1 LKITIFGLTL
11 SSSWGN
17 GHATPY
23 RAILRALK
31 RLRHQ
36 VTFYEKDVEYYR
48 RHRDFSSTD
57 DCKLVLYSDW
67 PDMRARALAEAAA
80 SDAVI
85 VGSYCPEGRQ
95 ICDDILA
102 LDRPV
107 RVFYDLDTPITL
119 AKLAAESC
127 EYLRRD
133 QMPEF
138 DLYLSFTGGAILT
151 ELERDWGVQRAA
163 AIYGCV
169 DPDVHHRRERD
180 ARYQCD
186 LNYMGTYAADRQ
198 HKLDSLFLEPAR
210 RMPQRTFVFAGSLY
224 PGDWEWP
231 TNMEHFE
238 HIPPSDHPA
247 MYSSCRATLNIT
259 RDGMARAGFC
269 PSGRFFEA
277 AACGAPILSD
287 WFEGL
292 DTFFEPGEQILIV
305 NNTDDVIAAI
315 RMEDSDLARVA
326 ARARERTLAE
336 HTGDNRAR
344 ELVRCIREARPSS
357 RSNLAHFS
365 TPNERLSALEQNRP
379 MNRSLR

>member
-1 LKITIFGLTL
+1 MKITIFGLTL

-36 VTFYEKDVEYYR
+36 VTFYEKDVDYYS
-48 RHRDFSSTD
+48 RHRDFFAPD
-57 DCKLVLYSDW
+57 FCRLVFYSDW
-67 PDMRARALAEAAA
+67 ADIRTRALAETAA

-85 VGSYCPEGRQ
+85 VGSYCPEGQQ
-95 ICDDILA
+95 ICDDVLA

-119 AKLAAESC
+119 AKLAGNSC

-138 DLYLSFTGGAILT
+138 DLYLSFTGGQILST
-151 ELERDWGVQRAA
+151 LEHDYGVQRAA

-169 DPDVHHRRERD
+169 DPDVHHRRDHD

-198 HKLDSLFLEPAR
+198 QKLESLFLEPAR
-210 RMPQRTFVFAGSLY
+210 RMMQKQFVLAGSLY
-224 PGDWEWP
+224 PWDWHLPE
-231 TNMEHFE
+231 NVRRFE
-238 HIPPSDHPA
+238 HIPPGDHPA

-277 AACGAPILSD
+277 AACGTPILTD

-292 DTFFEPGEQILIV
+292 DTFFDPGEQILIV

-315 RMEDSDLARVA
+315 RMDDSDLARVA

-344 ELVRCIREARPSS
+344 ELVRCIQEARPSS
-357 RSNLAHFS
+357 RSNLAPFNTS
-365 TPNERLSALEQNRP
+365 NNRLSA
-379 MNRSLR
+379 

>member
-1 LKITIFGLTL
+1 LKITLFGLTL

-31 RLRHQ
+31 RMRHD

-48 RHRDFSSTD
+48 RHRDLNAPEF
-57 DCKLVLYSDW
+57 CKLVLYPDW
-67 PDMRARALAEAAA
+67 AEVRTHALQEASE

-85 VGSYCPEGRQ
+85 VGSYSPDGQR
-95 ICDDILA
+95 ICDEVLA

-119 AKLAAESC
+119 SKMVHGAAE
-127 EYLRRD
+127 YIRRD

-138 DLYLSFTGGAILT
+138 DLYLSFTGGEILKT
-151 ELERDWGVQRAA
+151 LEREYRVQRAV

-169 DPDVHHRRERD
+169 DQEVHRRGEPRPE
-180 ARYQCD
+180 YMCD

-198 HKLDSLFLEPAR
+198 HKVETLFLEPAR
-210 RMPQRTFVFAGSLY
+210 RMPQRSFVLAGSLY
-224 PGDWEWP
+224 AANAPWP
-231 TNMEHFE
+231 ANVRHFE
-238 HIPPSDHPA
+238 HVPPSDHAA
-247 MYSSCRATLNIT
+247 MYSSCCATLNVT
-259 RDGMARAGFC
+259 RDEMARSGYC

-277 AACGAPILSD
+277 AACGTPIVSD

-292 DTFFEPGEQILIV
+292 DTFFDPGDQILIV
-305 NNTDDVIAAI
+305 NTADDVIAAL
-315 RMEDSDLARVA
+315 RMDRSELVKVA

-344 ELVRCIREARPSS
+344 ELVRAIHEARHATAQSHSRFSAPS
-357 RSNLAHFS
+357 
-365 TPNERLSALEQNRP
+365 ERISA
-379 MNRSLR
+379 